1 MFETTNQLDLF
12 DEDSHAMSWLPYQ
25 DAHHPTSHEV
35 MKWFVIT
42 LSQRTTNVLET
53 DLLFKVIEFTKYRM
67 NKSASQSI
75 RFISE

>member
-42 LSQRTTNVLET
+42 LSQRTKCVGN
-53 DLLFKVIEFTKYRM
+53 
-67 NKSASQSI
+67 
-75 RFISE
+75 